1 MQEYR
6 PSSFKLLPDVVKN
19 ILIICALAFFADM
32 VFTSRFNFSVNNY
45 FGLHIPASPQFYWW
59 QFITYLFLHG
69 SWTHIIFNMLAFWM
83 FGNTLE
89 NLWGPKR
96 FLIFFL
102 VTGIGAGIIQTSIA
116 TYSYN
121 KTFTQAQEYVN
132 NPTPDGFF
140 IFLKNNPGHWLL
152 DPLQTEQLSN
162 FKQLFYKEPNN
173 PSLISETKQ
182 LVISYSTDKIN
193 TVTVGASG
201 AVFGI
206 LLAFGMLFP
215 NTIIY
220 IYFAFPIKAKYFV
233 VLYGLL
239 EVYLGIQNNSS
250 DNVAHFAH
258 LGGMLFGFILIKIW
272 SKRRD
277 TFY

>member
-32 VFTSRFNFSVNNY
+32 VFSTRFNFSVNNY
-45 FGLHIPASPQFYWW
+45 FGLHIPASPEFHWW

-96 FLIFFL
+96 FLIYFL
-102 VTGIGAGIIQTSIA
+102 VTGIGAGLIQTGIT
-116 TYSYN
+116 TYSFN
-121 KTFTQAQEYVN
+121 KTFAQAQEYLN
-132 NPTPDGFF
+132 NPTPDGFS
-140 IFLKNNPGHWLL
+140 IFVKENSHSDLWHP
-152 DPLQTEQLSN
+152 QQAEQFNN
-162 FKQLFYKEPNN
+162 FKDAYYKEPNN
-173 PSLISETKQ
+173 PSLIAETKQ
-182 LVISYSTDKIN
+182 WVSETANDKMN
-193 TVTVGASG
+193 SVTVGASG

-239 EVYLGIQNNSS
+239 EIYLGVQNNPA

-258 LGGMLFGFILIKIW
+258 LGGMLFGFILIKLW